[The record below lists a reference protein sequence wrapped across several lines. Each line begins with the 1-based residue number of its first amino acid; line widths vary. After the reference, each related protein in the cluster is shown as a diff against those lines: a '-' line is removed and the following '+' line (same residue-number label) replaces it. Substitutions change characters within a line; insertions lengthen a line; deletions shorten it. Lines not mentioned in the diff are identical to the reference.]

1 MGYAGV
7 ERNVMN
13 SHTMENTVKAS
24 LEITVNG
31 LG

>member
-7 ERNVMN
+7 GRNAMN
-13 SHTMENTVKAS
+13 SHTMKNTVKTWP
-24 LEITVNG
+24 EITVNG